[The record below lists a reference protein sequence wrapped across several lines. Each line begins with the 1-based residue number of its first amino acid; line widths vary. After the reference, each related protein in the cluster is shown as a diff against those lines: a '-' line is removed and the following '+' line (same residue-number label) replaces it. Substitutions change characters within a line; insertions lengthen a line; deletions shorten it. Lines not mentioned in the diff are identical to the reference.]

1 MANNEE
7 DGSAPFSG
15 FGISCACI
23 SAGNVGVVQQF
34 GKFAGYMEPGI
45 NCYCPCIQSVTQVSL
60 AVRQIECTTECKTKD
75 NATMTCR
82 TAVQYRINKAKV
94 RQAVFEID
102 NPEAQIRAA
111 VDNVVRSSIPN
122 LELEEAFSNKDSLRN
137 EILSNVQMAMKEY
150 GYTITN
156 VLVTDLSPDRALL
169 QAMNAQL
176 AARRQREA
184 AIEQGEAQKVL
195 QVKAAEADADAKYL
209 SGQGMARMR
218 TAIADGFK
226 DSMKSMSEGGL
237 TPQEAMHMMITTQYL
252 DTLKDFA
259 NNPNHSAI
267 MVPHGPGAVKDI
279 ESQVRDG
286 FISASA
292 MRPGQQTMK

>member
-1 MANNEE
+1 MADE
-7 DGSAPFSG
+7 DNSAPFSG
-15 FGISCACI
+15 FGICCSCV
-23 SAGNVGVVQQF
+23 SAGSVGVVQQF

-45 NCYCPCIQSVTQVSL
+45 NLYCPCVQSVSMVSL

-75 NATMTCR
+75 NATMTCK

-111 VDNVVRSSIPN
+111 VDNVVRSSLPN
-122 LELEEAFSNKDSLRN
+122 MELEDAFSNKDSLRN
-137 EILSNVQMAMKEY
+137 EIMQNVQIAMKDY
-150 GYTITN
+150 GYTVTN

-195 QVKAAEADADAKYL
+195 QVKAAEADADAKFL

-218 TAIADGFK
+218 KAIADGFR
-226 DSMKSMSEGGL
+226 DSMKSMEEGGISA
-237 TPQEAMHMMITTQYL
+237 QAAMHMMITTQYL
-252 DTLKDFA
+252 DTLK
-259 NNPNHSAI
+259 
-267 MVPHGPGAVKDI
+267 
-279 ESQVRDG
+279 
-286 FISASA
+286 
-292 MRPGQQTMK
+292 